1 MNKQTKLPRRSVPQ
15 LNVRSEYAVRRA
27 RELARGAGTTTTR
40 VVEDALRAYVLP
52 RHENDA
58 EALRKLQEI
67 ARRANKG
74 RPPLDWRAIDQEMY
88 DENGLPK

>member
-1 MNKQTKLPRRSVPQ
+1 MHCALTPLPRR
-15 LNVRSEYAVRRA
+15 
-27 RELARGAGTTTTR
+27 
-40 VVEDALRAYVLP
+40 
-52 RHENDA
+52 ENDA

-74 RPPLDWRAIDQEMY
+74 RPPLDWRAIEQEMY